1 MPCDPTDNQIPLILL
16 EILRCLFLFLFC
28 VRGYHHSS
36 SFLGNHSL
44 LISQNLREFKSSSY
58 SPHDFLSLVFNFS
71 GSHSPIIII
80 VNRQEGERVMKSPT
94 AGRGQTSTV
103 LHYLTLDL
111 IHLRKPKISTIY
123 QWFNCDFAFNASAVM
138 FNCGSHSQPILK
150 VGQIHIL

>member
-16 EILRCLFLFLFC
+16 EILRCLFFFLFC

-80 VNRQEGERVMKSPT
+80 VNRQEGERVMKSLT

-103 LHYLTLDL
+103 LHHLHQISSTYGNQKSVQYTNGL
-111 IHLRKPKISTIY
+111 I
-123 QWFNCDFAFNASAVM
+123 V
-138 FNCGSHSQPILK
+138 ILLLMLLLSCLI
-150 VGQIHIL
+150 VEVILNPF